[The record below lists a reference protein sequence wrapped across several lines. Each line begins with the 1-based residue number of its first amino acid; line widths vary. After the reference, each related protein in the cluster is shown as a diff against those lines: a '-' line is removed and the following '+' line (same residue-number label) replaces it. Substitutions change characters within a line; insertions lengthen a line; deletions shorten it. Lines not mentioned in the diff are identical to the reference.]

1 MTANTICE
9 APAENVRVVRF
20 LRPDVRAALY
30 DRDPVEESS
39 LYKEI
44 LAGGIEPLP
53 RGGTLVLNFGL
64 IDWFPTA
71 FYGLLLRTLQD
82 VRAKGGHIAVC
93 CLSPNVKEGF
103 DLMGGGKL
111 FDAHGTEAKAI
122 AAAKK

>member
-9 APAENVRVVRF
+9 APAEHIRVIRF
-20 LRPDVRAALY
+20 LRPDMRPALY
-30 DRDPVEESS
+30 DREAVEETS

-44 LAGGIEPLP
+44 HVGGIAPLP
-53 RGGTLVLNFGL
+53 KGGTLILNFGL

-71 FYGLLLRTLQD
+71 FYGLLLRMLQD
-82 VRAKGGHIAVC
+82 VRAKEGHIAVC
-93 CLSPNVKEGF
+93 CLSSNVKEGF

-111 FDAHGTEAKAI
+111 FEVHATEGKAL

>member
-9 APAENVRVVRF
+9 APAGHVRVVRF
-20 LRPDVRAALY
+20 LRPDVRPALY
-30 DRDPVEESS
+30 DREAVEETS
-39 LYKEI
+39 LYQEI
-44 LAGGIEPLP
+44 LAGAIEPLP

-82 VRAKGGHIAVC
+82 VRAKEGHVAVC

-111 FDAHGTEAKAI
+111 FEVHATEAKAV